1 MEGDEFSV
9 ETMSVDG
16 VCHVIQVTDKLTSG
30 APYFVEM
37 GHTQP
42 SMFAEDIKMRI
53 AEVAKAGIKALG
65 IDHGPSH
72 TEIKLTSTGLR

>member
-1 MEGDEFSV
+1 
-9 ETMSVDG
+9 
-16 VCHVIQVTDKLTSG
+16 
-30 APYFVEM
+30 M

-72 TEIKLTSTGLR
+72 TEIKLTSTGPKIVEIGARLGETVLRLILSHYQQVLIW